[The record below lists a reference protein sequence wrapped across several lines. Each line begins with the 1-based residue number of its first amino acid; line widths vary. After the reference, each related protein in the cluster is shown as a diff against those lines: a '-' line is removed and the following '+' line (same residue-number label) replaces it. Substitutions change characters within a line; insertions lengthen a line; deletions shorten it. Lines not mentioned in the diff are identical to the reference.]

1 MCRAIPALLCVPTI
15 PVGFPRVVSACCLVL
30 RSVLAASLVQPVGC
44 SYDFDH
50 EELQGKVFFT
60 TDATTVVAPTA
71 FEAVSEYMFVGGL
84 GSCTSRRRPLHGC
97 NERWQFRLRRGG
109 ASGVAEGPWHT
120 GVSSLGDRALLFC
133 F

>member
-1 MCRAIPALLCVPTI
+1 MCVHDSGGLPACGLWQRAW
-15 PVGFPRVVSACCLVL
+15 CLVL
-30 RSVLAASLVQPVGC
+30 RSVLAASLVQHVGC

-71 FEAVSEYMFVGGL
+71 FEAVSE
-84 GSCTSRRRPLHGC
+84 
-97 NERWQFRLRRGG
+97 RWQFRLRRGG

-120 GVSSLGDRALLFC
+120 GVSSLGDRTLLFC